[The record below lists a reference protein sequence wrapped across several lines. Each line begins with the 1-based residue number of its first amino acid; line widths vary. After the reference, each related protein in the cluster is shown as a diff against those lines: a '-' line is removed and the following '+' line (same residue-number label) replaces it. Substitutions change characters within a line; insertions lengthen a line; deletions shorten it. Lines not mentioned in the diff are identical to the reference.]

1 MIVFS
6 HKVQSDPNSSKI
18 EGNLKRDLP
27 RYLLPNRRIPQK
39 STPSIPFVF
48 FNNPISST
56 LLVESIKIE
65 SSVPRFPEG
74 LFGSCRLSG
83 LQTEYAVFSPEG
95 WYHFEGK

>member
-6 HKVQSDPNSSKI
+6 HKVQSDPYSSKI

-56 LLVESIKIE
+56 VLVESIKIE

-74 LFGSCRLSG
+74 LSDPP
-83 LQTEYAVFSPEG
+83 YIV
-95 WYHFEGK
+95 